1 MRHPDLPFPRV
12 TICESPPQEPRTHND
27 RHESTLE
34 EEGSR
39 GAKSVERKLGRD
51 ARGFGR
57 VFEGRSARQCARSS
71 LGKGVPRSLGVQRK
85 TTGRVTA
92 AMAAD
97 EGDWECPHWC
107 VSSSSRDVSPFR
119 CPYSSRDTVARATR
133 GGSVHATS
141 PCFLAFRFSQ
151 GFLVTGDHDP
161 ETTTEDRA
169 HRDQTEH
176 RPDRYS
182 PRIISQPTQHAIQLG
197 GEQDM
202 RGVREPARV
211 RRRRSRCVT
220 AGCRGGGAAREHVVL
235 RRLHLPQ
242 RHVLVALR
250 HLHAGESASANP
262 GPTAARTP
270 SRRRRRAVFSPTH
283 ATSKQIVCTPPARTD
298 N

>member
-1 MRHPDLPFPRV
+1 MKAIGSAHTGAYPAPRGMFRRSDV
-12 TICESPPQEPRTHND
+12 PTRRAIPSHAQPAAAR
-27 RHESTLE
+27 STL
-34 EEGSR
+34 
-39 GAKSVERKLGRD
+39 
-51 ARGFGR
+51 
-57 VFEGRSARQCARSS
+57 
-71 LGKGVPRSLGVQRK
+71 PRH
-85 TTGRVTA
+85 A
-92 AMAAD
+92 F
-97 EGDWECPHWC
+97 
-107 VSSSSRDVSPFR
+107 SPFA
-119 CPYSSRDTVARATR
+119 S
-133 GGSVHATS
+133 
-141 PCFLAFRFSQ
+141 SQ

-169 HRDQTEH
+169 HRDPTEH

-182 PRIISQPTQHAIQLG
+182 PRIISQPTQHAKQLG

-211 RRRRSRCVT
+211 RRRRSRCIT

>member
-12 TICESPPQEPRTHND
+12 TICESPPQEPRAHND

-119 CPYSSRDTVARATR
+119 RPYSSRDTVARATR

-141 PCFLAFRFSQ
+141 SW
-151 GFLVTGDHDP
+151 
-161 ETTTEDRA
+161 
-169 HRDQTEH
+169 
-176 RPDRYS
+176 
-182 PRIISQPTQHAIQLG
+182 
-197 GEQDM
+197 
-202 RGVREPARV
+202 
-211 RRRRSRCVT
+211 
-220 AGCRGGGAAREHVVL
+220 
-235 RRLHLPQ
+235 
-242 RHVLVALR
+242 VA
-250 HLHAGESASANP
+250 
-262 GPTAARTP
+262 
-270 SRRRRRAVFSPTH
+270 FSPF
-283 ATSKQIVCTPPARTD
+283 AFLKVSS
-298 N
+298 

>member
-1 MRHPDLPFPRV
+1 MGSDASSREEAPGSALAPA
-12 TICESPPQEPRTHND
+12 
-27 RHESTLE
+27 LE
-34 EEGSR
+34 R
-39 GAKSVERKLGRD
+39 GCLA
-51 ARGFGR
+51 
-57 VFEGRSARQCARSS
+57 RSAFKEKLPA
-71 LGKGVPRSLGVQRK
+71 G
-85 TTGRVTA
+85 VTA

-119 CPYSSRDTVARATR
+119 RPYSSRDTVARATR

-141 PCFLAFRFSQ
+141 SCFLAFRFSQ
-151 GFLVTGDHDP
+151 GFLGMTGDHDP

-169 HRDQTEH
+169 HRDPTEH

-182 PRIISQPTQHAIQLG
+182 PRIISQPTQHAKQLG

-270 SRRRRRAVFSPTH
+270 SRRRRRALFSPTH

>member
-1 MRHPDLPFPRV
+1 M
-12 TICESPPQEPRTHND
+12 
-27 RHESTLE
+27 
-34 EEGSR
+34 
-39 GAKSVERKLGRD
+39 
-51 ARGFGR
+51 
-57 VFEGRSARQCARSS
+57 
-71 LGKGVPRSLGVQRK
+71 GVPTLVRIQLLAGRFTVQTSLL
-85 TTGRVTA
+85 
-92 AMAAD
+92 
-97 EGDWECPHWC
+97 
-107 VSSSSRDVSPFR
+107 
-119 CPYSSRDTVARATR
+119 VARYRRTR
-133 GGSVHATS
+133 DLRRFGPRYLVMGS
-141 PCFLAFRFSQ
+141 FLAFRFSQ

-169 HRDQTEH
+169 HRDPTEH
-176 RPDRYS
+176 CPDRYS
-182 PRIISQPTQHAIQLG
+182 PLIISQPTQHAEQLG

-250 HLHAGESASANP
+250 HMHAGESTSANP
-262 GPTAARTP
+262 GPAAARTP

-283 ATSKQIVCTPPARTD
+283 TTSKQIVCTPPARTD

>member
-1 MRHPDLPFPRV
+1 M
-12 TICESPPQEPRTHND
+12 
-27 RHESTLE
+27 
-34 EEGSR
+34 
-39 GAKSVERKLGRD
+39 
-51 ARGFGR
+51 
-57 VFEGRSARQCARSS
+57 
-71 LGKGVPRSLGVQRK
+71 GVPTLVRIQLLAGRFTVQTSLL
-85 TTGRVTA
+85 
-92 AMAAD
+92 
-97 EGDWECPHWC
+97 
-107 VSSSSRDVSPFR
+107 
-119 CPYSSRDTVARATR
+119 VARYRRTR
-133 GGSVHATS
+133 DLRRFGPRYLVMGS
-141 PCFLAFRFSQ
+141 FLAFRFSQ

-169 HRDQTEH
+169 HRDPTEH
-176 RPDRYS
+176 CPDRYS
-182 PRIISQPTQHAIQLG
+182 PLIISQPTQHAEQLG

-250 HLHAGESASANP
+250 HLHAGESTSANP